1 MFFTIFA
8 HVVSFLI
15 ATGTGQVALKG
26 RVPPSPWHSSV
37 FVGLIVLYTPLGYL
51 YYIPPLGI
59 CQVVFIKSFVD
70 KLVSYFYFS
79 YSELLGHRMAEHP
92 KFPLNTDHSIS
103 APLRISPHYTIRIA
117 QADPLQTIH
126 LTVMP

>member
-1 MFFTIFA
+1 MYA
-8 HVVSFLI
+8 SSFP
-15 ATGTGQVALKG
+15 AG
-26 RVPPSPWHSSV
+26 
-37 FVGLIVLYTPLGYL
+37 
-51 YYIPPLGI
+51 
-59 CQVVFIKSFVD
+59 
-70 KLVSYFYFS
+70 
-79 YSELLGHRMAEHP
+79 ELLGHRMAEHP

>member
-1 MFFTIFA
+1 MLPVYTGFHNEKLGDMFPILFVTVA
-8 HVVSFLI
+8 CGAVSGF
-15 ATGTGQVALKG
+15 
-26 RVPPSPWHSSV
+26 HS
-37 FVGLIVLYTPLGYL
+37 
-51 YYIPPLGI
+51 
-59 CQVVFIKSFVD
+59 
-70 KLVSYFYFS
+70 LVSS
-79 YSELLGHRMAEHP
+79 GTSCELLGHRMAEHP